1 MSWRMS
7 LEIITDG
14 NELLTKEQTEELWEL
29 GTAGASNAAVSLSA
43 LLGTEVNIQIQ
54 KIIMVHLS
62 VLQDHMS
69 DDTAA
74 MVVFQV
80 RGQVSGSGS
89 IVLHV
94 PKRSIIRL
102 SSIMLGAPETDRE
115 IDEMDM
121 SMLHE
126 IGNIMSSSY
135 LDACANLLSLLL
147 IPSPPSMVIDM
158 PHAVLQSVIANQEL
172 KEELDRILLF
182 KTDMHCA
189 EHDIEA
195 GILLLPSKSLLH
207 EFLDRFRKIKNGN

>member
-1 MSWRMS
+1 MS

-14 NELLTKEQTEELWEL
+14 KGLLTEEQAEELWEL
-29 GTAGASNAAVSLSA
+29 GNAGASKAAVSLSS
-43 LLGTEVNIQIQ
+43 LLGTEVTINVQ

-62 VLQDHMS
+62 SLQEHMS
-69 DDTAA
+69 DATAA

-80 RGQVSGSGS
+80 RGQVSGTGS

-94 PKRSIIRL
+94 PKGSIIRL
-102 SSIMLGAPETDRE
+102 SSIMLGAPDADRE
-115 IDEMDM
+115 IDEMDK

-135 LDACANLLSLLL
+135 LDACANLLSLML
-147 IPSPPSMVIDM
+147 IPSPPTMVIDM
-158 PHAVLQSVIANQEL
+158 PHAVLESVIANQEMN
-172 KEELDRILLF
+172 EELDRVLLF